1 MARIVKVNKRKKVRL
16 EGFAGIVFALA
27 IISMIFSN
35 LFLRNANASLMMK
48 IQDVNNEWETLKNA
62 NRSLSIEIQTLQN
75 KERIF
80 TMAEEAGLTQNTTN
94 VMSLGGE

>member
-1 MARIVKVNKRKKVRL
+1 MK
-16 EGFAGIVFALA
+16 
-27 IISMIFSN
+27 
-35 LFLRNANASLMMK
+35 K
-48 IQDVNNEWETLKNA
+48 IQEVNNECETLKNA

>member
-35 LFLRNANASLMMK
+35 LFLRNASLMMK
-48 IQDVNNEWETLKNA
+48 IQDVNNECETLKNA